1 MGIVMFNG
9 RSSKDIGLEVET
21 FPTYVAPKKIYE
33 VTRIPGRNG
42 DLVVDTGTYENVP
55 REYKVS
61 IATYNKTTY
70 STKMSQVA
78 EWLYSASG
86 YARLED
92 TYDEEF
98 YRLAYY
104 NNETSF
110 ENLFDEAGKATLKFT
125 CKPQRYYK
133 SGEIPINFAAAGKI
147 QNGTIETAF
156 PRLKV
161 ITDNTEGTISIG
173 NYSFEILEGAG
184 ITINIDCELQDAW
197 YEAENKNNFIVLD
210 GDYPRIDPGVQVISF
225 TGGVQSVEVTPR
237 WWTV

>member
-1 MGIVMFNG
+1 MGIIMFNG

-42 DLVVDTGTYENVP
+42 DLVVDTKTYENVP

-92 TYDEEF
+92 SYDEEF

-133 SGEIPINFAAAGKI
+133 SGEIPINFTAAGKI

-184 ITINIDCELQDAW
+184 TTINIDCELQDAW

>member
-21 FPTYVAPKKIYE
+21 FPTYVAPKKVYE

-42 DLVVDTGTYENVP
+42 DLVIDTGTYENVP

-92 TYDEEF
+92 SYDEEF
-98 YRLAYY
+98 YRFAYY

-110 ENLFDEAGKATLKFT
+110 ENLFDEAGRATLKFT

-133 SGEIPINFAAAGKI
+133 SGEIPINFTAAGKI

-184 ITINIDCELQDAW
+184 TTINIDCELQDAW

>member
-1 MGIVMFNG
+1 MGIIMFNG

-21 FPTYVAPKKIYE
+21 FPTYVAPKKVYE

-92 TYDEEF
+92 SYDEEF

-110 ENLFDEAGKATLKFT
+110 ENLFNEAGKATLKFT

-133 SGEIPINFAAAGKI
+133 SGEIPINFTAAGKI

-184 ITINIDCELQDAW
+184 TTINIDCELQDAW